1 MRPVS
6 PSRLTVLAASLLLGG
21 CFPESEGSGCGP
33 SRAVVERVIDGDT
46 VELDSGE
53 RVRYLLV
60 DTPEN
65 TTSVE
70 CFGVE
75 ATAFNRALV
84 EGREVRLTYDLECTD
99 RFGRLLAWITVDG
112 QDVNRLLVE
121 RGYACTLYIPPNG
134 ADRRI
139 EFETLQAQAEAAGR
153 GMWGVCDVVTC
164 D

>member
-1 MRPVS
+1 MPLTC
-6 PSRLTVLAASLLLGG
+6 PRLSLLATSLMLAG

-70 CFGVE
+70 CFGEE

-84 EGREVRLTYDLECTD
+84 EGRQVRLTYDVECTD
-99 RFGRLLAWITVDG
+99 RFGRLLAYVEIEG
-112 QDVNRLLVE
+112 RSVNQALVE
-121 RGYACTLYIPPNG
+121 QGYACVLQILPNG
-134 ADRRI
+134 VDLAPLYMDL
-139 EFETLQAQAEAAGR
+139 ETRAVDEGR
-153 GMWGVCDVVTC
+153 GLWSVCVDSPC
-164 D
+164 